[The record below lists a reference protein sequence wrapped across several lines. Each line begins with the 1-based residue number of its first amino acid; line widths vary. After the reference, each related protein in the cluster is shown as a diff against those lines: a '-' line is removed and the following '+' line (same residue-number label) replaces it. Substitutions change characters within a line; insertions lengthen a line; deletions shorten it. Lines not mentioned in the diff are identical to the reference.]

1 MIKIKND
8 DTNLS
13 IDQKKICHKYFKN
26 KFIINDK
33 AYHNLNDRIYTHQ
46 KASDE
51 SNISKTAYSQ
61 LRKIMLNN
69 LLSLNKILI
78 MKTVAIDSIY
88 LK

>member
-1 MIKIKND
+1 MSNND
-8 DTNLS
+8 N
-13 IDQKKICHKYFKN
+13 
-26 KFIINDK
+26 
-33 AYHNLNDRIYTHQ
+33 
-46 KASDE
+46 E

-69 LLSLNKILI
+69 FLSLNKILI